1 MCTRPY
7 RNPQIISVIKEL
19 YFGPGTTSYAY
30 QFKEYIVFFF
40 FFFNA
45 TDLALK
51 YTYSHFPTS
60 MGDDGILKHE
70 VPIPMVALVAT
81 AVSTVMS
88 M

>member
-1 MCTRPY
+1 
-7 RNPQIISVIKEL
+7 
-19 YFGPGTTSYAY
+19 
-30 QFKEYIVFFF
+30 
-40 FFFNA
+40 
-45 TDLALK
+45 
-51 YTYSHFPTS
+51 